1 MTTEYFALREKCFE
15 HTKKELQKAVTE
27 DVLVIQTKEM
37 IDDLNRICNQLTK
50 RMREWSGGWI
60 PELAV
65 LDDHESYIKKLT
77 KNKEEILTELG
88 CDESVGTNIPQE
100 HIEKLQKTA
109 LAIATLYDT
118 RAELIAFS
126 EEELKKIMPNTLEI
140 CGVSIASNLLAHA
153 GSLKKLSRYPAG
165 TIQLLGAE
173 SALFRHLRNKKHKSP
188 KHGTIIN
195 HPLVQKTQRRNRGKV
210 ARALADKISIAAK
223 VDYFKGEPCGERL
236 RQELEARFS

>member
-1 MTTEYFALREKCFE
+1 MTTEYLALREKCFE

-27 DVLVIQTKEM
+27 DTLIIQSKEM
-37 IDDLNRICNQLTK
+37 IDDLNKICNQLAK
-50 RMREWSGGWI
+50 RIREWSGGWI
-60 PELAV
+60 PELTV
-65 LDDHESYIKKLT
+65 VDDHETYVKKLT
-77 KNKEEILTELG
+77 KNKEEILEELG
-88 CDESVGTNIPQE
+88 CEESVGTNIPQE

-109 LAIATLYDT
+109 AAIATLYDT

-126 EEELKKIMPNTLEI
+126 EQELEKIMPNTLAV
-140 CGVSIASNLLAHA
+140 CGVSIASDLLAHA
-153 GSLKKLSRYPAG
+153 GSLKRLSRYPAG

-195 HPLVQKTQRRNRGKV
+195 HPLVQKAQRRNRGKV

-223 VDYFKGEPCGERL
+223 VDYFKGAPCGERL
-236 RQELEARFS
+236 KQELEARFL